1 MERAGPGGAHVEA
14 QRAARVRDEPAAD
27 EGVATPILALVVAHS
42 APEHADLLHRLAAE
56 HPEIVFVH
64 PVDHAADANDRL
76 PEPLTERELE
86 ILAYLPDHATTGEI
100 AERCYVSVNTLK
112 THTAHIYR
120 KLEVSGRS
128 AAIIRARELGLI
140 ERPGRND
147 LIA

>member
-1 MERAGPGGAHVEA
+1 VEA
-14 QRAARVRDEPAAD
+14 ERAARDRDEPATA
-27 EGVATPILALVVAHS
+27 EGAAAPLLALVVAQS
-42 APEHADLLHRLAAE
+42 APEHADLLERLAAE
-56 HPEIVFVH
+56 HPEITFVH
-64 PVDHAADANDRL
+64 PGDHAPDANDRL

-128 AAIIRARELGLI
+128 AAIVRARELGLI
-140 ERPGRND
+140 EGRGRSD

>member
-1 MERAGPGGAHVEA
+1 VEA
-14 QRAARVRDEPAAD
+14 QRAAGARNEPTVP
-27 EGVATPILALVVAHS
+27 EGAKAPLLALVVAHS

-76 PEPLTERELE
+76 AEPLTERELE
-86 ILAYLPDHATTGEI
+86 ILAYLPDHATAGEI
-100 AERCYVSVNTLK
+100 AERCYVSLNTLK

-128 AAIIRARELGLI
+128 AAIVRARELGLI
-140 ERPGRND
+140 GRRGRSD

>member
-1 MERAGPGGAHVEA
+1 MEAE
-14 QRAARVRDEPAAD
+14 RAARDRDEPAAA
-27 EGVATPILALVVAHS
+27 EGAARPLLALVVAHS
-42 APEHADLLHRLAAE
+42 APEHADLLDRLAAE
-56 HPEIVFVH
+56 HPEITFVH
-64 PVDHAADANDRL
+64 PVDLAPDANDRL

-86 ILAYLPDHATTGEI
+86 ILAYLPDHATAGEI

-128 AAIIRARELGLI
+128 AAIVRARELGLI
-140 ERPGRND
+140 EGRGRSD

>member
-1 MERAGPGGAHVEA
+1 MEAERT
-14 QRAARVRDEPAAD
+14 ARHRDEPAAAQ
-27 EGVATPILALVVAHS
+27 GATPPPLALVVAHS
-42 APEHADLLHRLAAE
+42 APEHADLLDRLAAE
-56 HPEIVFVH
+56 HPEITFVR
-64 PVDHAADANDRL
+64 PVDHVSDANGRL

-100 AERCYVSVNTLK
+100 AERCFVTVNTLK

-128 AAIIRARELGLI
+128 AAIVRARELGLLA
-140 ERPGRND
+140 RTDRND